1 MILRKNLARVFH
13 GPKGKGG
20 LEVQN
25 KPEKRKGF
33 TEFFLLVRREAEQMG
48 VDVNELFREKWDKL
62 VKEAKPYNEV
72 FPEEKQETEQLS
84 DERKR

>member
-1 MILRKNLARVFH
+1 MFH

-48 VDVNELFREKWDKL
+48 VDVNELFVDRLGGNANPGCNTCNKIKL
-62 VKEAKPYNEV
+62 VR
-72 FPEEKQETEQLS
+72 TTL
-84 DERKR
+84 KRN